1 MTSLARRPVGA
12 LIPDLWDMFE
22 TSWPFSS
29 RHPMHIEDFVE
40 EGAYVVRAELPGLDA
55 TKDIDVSAANGVL
68 TITAKREETT
78 KEQHRVP
85 LRLVHPCRHAAH
97 RSGRGEDLREVRE
110 GDPGGAHSTGGG
122 AGGTQDRDRCPARM
136 S

>member
-78 KEQHRVP
+78 KEQHRTEFHYGSFTRAVTLP
-85 LRLVHPCRHAAH
+85 TGADAEKISAKYEKGIL
-97 RSGRGEDLREVRE
+97 EVRIPLAAAPE
-110 GDPGGAHSTGGG
+110 ERKIAIDVQPE
-122 AGGTQDRDRCPARM
+122 
-136 S
+136 

>member
-22 TSWPFSS
+22 TSWPFST
-29 RHPMHIEDFVE
+29 RHPIHIEDFVE

-78 KEQHRVP
+78 KEQHRTEFHYGSFTRAVTLP
-85 LRLVHPCRHAAH
+85 TGVDAEKISAKYEKGIL
-97 RSGRGEDLREVRE
+97 EVRIPLAAVPE
-110 GDPGGAHSTGGG
+110 ERKIAIDVQPE
-122 AGGTQDRDRCPARM
+122 
-136 S
+136 